1 MMKKNIFIIIASICL
16 MHGAYAQDSVSV
28 KMNQIDEYRKSLLA
42 HKHEFLSVG
51 FPLKWYAD
59 VDSIFYYFKDNC
71 LVLIEHSSDEII
83 DGDSYVV
90 RAIAYKRVYFS
101 GNRLCLE
108 EEYTKSYAEHQ
119 RVAEDKS
126 RFIVEIYN
134 YMNEKRNYYDITN
147 DHELSFV
154 SRQLEAPE
162 AMADSLFNTTEW
174 YFFDISKYKYSR
186 GRNTFRSLLEQIK
199 ENGFILPEGVIMPYS
214 D

>member
-1 MMKKNIFIIIASICL
+1 MMKKNVFMIIASICL

-28 KMNQIDEYRKSLLA
+28 KMNQIDEYRNGILAYKNELLC
-42 HKHEFLSVG
+42 VG
-51 FPLKWYAD
+51 FPLRWYAD
-59 VDSIFYYFKDNC
+59 ADSIFYYFEDNR
-71 LVLIEHSSDEII
+71 LVLIEHFSDREI
-83 DGDSYVV
+83 DGDTHITRFV
-90 RAIAYKRVYFS
+90 AYKRVFFS

-108 EEYTKSYAEHQ
+108 ERYTKSYEEHQ

-186 GRNTFRSLLEQIK
+186 GRNTFRSLLEQIE
-199 ENGFILPEGVIMPYS
+199 ENSFIMPEGVIMPYS